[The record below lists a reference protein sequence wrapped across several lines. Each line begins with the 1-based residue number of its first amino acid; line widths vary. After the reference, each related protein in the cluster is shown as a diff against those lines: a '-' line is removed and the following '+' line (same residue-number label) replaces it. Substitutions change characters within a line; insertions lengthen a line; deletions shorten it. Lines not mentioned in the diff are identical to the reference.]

1 MTDAKIIGKID
12 PSKMNVKPVSKPID
26 KNRAI
31 EEKPKPSLKVSM
43 AEFFPLDLRELKNG

>member
-12 PSKMNVKPVSKPID
+12 PTKMNIKPEPKVQDKSK
-26 KNRAI
+26 I

-43 AEFFPLDLRELKNG
+43 AEFFPKSIK